1 MNASGGMEF
10 LSRSGIDTVF
20 FLKTGELLAQ
30 TLWRKSNLA
39 TISSFQV
46 KVLLE
51 ICYKRIISKQFIFL
65 KTYFCYLDAENCFN
79 KGYSWDNTYVI
90 DLIRGDMNQFA
101 CLSKCLGKSLQ
112 FI

>member
-10 LSRSGIDTVF
+10 LSRSGIDTAF

-46 KVLLE
+46 KGLLE
-51 ICYKRIISKQFIFL
+51 ISYKRIILKEFIFYKL
-65 KTYFCYLDAENCFN
+65 IF
-79 KGYSWDNTYVI
+79 VI
-90 DLIRGDMNQFA
+90 
-101 CLSKCLGKSLQ
+101 
-112 FI
+112 